1 MPPDSVVDDKDVIV
15 NVNGVS
21 ISGDTGLAKN
31 DSERDTREDQN
42 RSSDEEKPTGE

>member
-1 MPPDSVVDDKDVIV
+1 MDDKDVIV

-31 DSERDTREDQN
+31 DSERDARDDQSGSAN
-42 RSSDEEKPTGE
+42 EEKPAGE